1 MKTMITPICPMK
13 ESTTVQV
20 LCVLMV
26 PSTKV
31 CSNICHLSPSPKITA
46 LWERSQSSYTQEPL
60 YFTLAVP
67 RRAFSLGVLDSLGA
81 FGAAEGLDPPAGS
94 LEALGGG
101 PAIGRLRPSRK
112 LCQKIRIGLAT
123 KTDE

>member
-1 MKTMITPICPMK
+1 MKD
-13 ESTTVQV
+13 STTVQV

-31 CSNICHLSPSPKITA
+31 CSNISHLNPQNSCA
-46 LWERSQSSYTQEPL
+46 QERSQSSYTQVPL

-67 RRAFSLGVLDSLGA
+67 RRTFSFGVLGSLGA
-81 FGAAEGLDPPAGS
+81 FGAAGGLGPLAGS
-94 LEALGGG
+94 LEALGSG